1 VTSDI
6 DQYRLGFRSTLEE
19 IHQAG
24 ILHGDIRRQN
34 LLINDSG
41 EVAIIDFD
49 QSMESPSTEAMAQEM
64 GQLVDLL
71 HSEGCVDM
79 SPQYM

>member
-1 VTSDI
+1 VASDI
-6 DQYRLGFRSTLEE
+6 DQYRVGFRTTLEE
-19 IHQAG
+19 IHHAG

-49 QSMESPSTEAMAQEM
+49 QSMESPSTEAMAREM
-64 GQLVDLL
+64 SHLVDLL
-71 HSEGCVDM
+71 D
-79 SPQYM
+79 